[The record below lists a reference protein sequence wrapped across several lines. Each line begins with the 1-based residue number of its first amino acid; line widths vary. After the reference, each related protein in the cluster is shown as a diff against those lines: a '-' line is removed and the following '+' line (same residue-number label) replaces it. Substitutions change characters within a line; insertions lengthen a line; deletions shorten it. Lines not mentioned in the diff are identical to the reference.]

1 MSDLKLIHY
10 KHITDMLKDGSL
22 SKQIEHNQI
31 CGRKMVHTMLTY
43 NAKTHKCPGQTNIHL

>member
-22 SKQIEHNQI
+22 SKQIE
-31 CGRKMVHTMLTY
+31 
-43 NAKTHKCPGQTNIHL
+43 QTKYVKEKWFKQC